1 MARGWESKSVEAQI
15 DMAETLHY
23 SADPVKPINP
33 RQLELV
39 RKRETLL
46 LSRTRVIRELSSAQ
60 NPRYKGI
67 LSKALA
73 DLDAQIATVATA

>member
-23 SADPVKPINP
+23 SADPVKPVNP

-39 RKRETLL
+39 RKRETLQDL
-46 LSRTRVIRELSSAQ
+46 I
-60 NPRYKGI
+60 KGETI
-67 LSKALA
+67 PEGLKK
-73 DLDAQIATVATA
+73 VGRKG